1 MGMDDEY
8 GDDDYCNSGESERR
22 HDRRRNDVRRADD
35 RKAAMRLVFQI
46 VGAST
51 GIVFIVGFL
60 VSILGYRF
68 TGNGEDIRRNGERI
82 GVLFARDSAKAASI
96 DSLRYS
102 VRAVLTMTCINFTIT
117 HATQVPIEC
126 DAVLRRIP

>member
-1 MGMDDEY
+1 MNTATTTTVTRGSRNADTIAVVMTC
-8 GDDDYCNSGESERR
+8 GALTIARLRCASFSKSSALQQESFS
-22 HDRRRNDVRRADD
+22 
-35 RKAAMRLVFQI
+35 L
-46 VGAST
+46 S
-51 GIVFIVGFL
+51 GFL